1 MRPSTVIFG
10 ENYNLLTFS
19 KHLLIC
25 FYINV
30 GSLVYAKISSSDS
43 SDKKKKRGKHFK
55 IFQKNT
61 DKIH

>member
-43 SDKKKKRGKHFK
+43 SDKKKKRGKTLLLVSK
-55 IFQKNT
+55 
-61 DKIH
+61 

>member
-25 FYINV
+25 FYINE
-30 GSLVYAKISSSDS
+30 GSLVYAKILISDL
-43 SDKKKKRGKHFK
+43 SDKKKKRA
-55 IFQKNT
+55 KNPSFSF
-61 DKIH
+61 